1 MFEARECVPIPPFTT
16 QPVVL
21 LVPHDTQDTSSVYCA
36 YEYLRKNSDNVSY
49 TFLIIGSSTHDI
61 IPDTQV
67 PVFTEKYVRSCTT
80 PCEVDTDVAHR
91 LNNKLTQSLYGC
103 SRPYDVFFYSDS
115 EQTVFEKSIQ
125 TQLTYIHYFF
135 PEAKIVP
142 VLLNTPGF
150 CAHLLAS
157 ILVHMLQENK
167 KNHRFIV
174 ILSTNVRSPQT
185 PGVGSLLQVTGTYV
199 QTHDVQPFM
208 DVLSIL
214 KTIPCTEH
222 MLSRNMFDCILYTES
237 DPNTFVLK
245 EDTTSSSIPMSNE
258 RSSSTEY
265 SIDDEPES
273 TRGSTRGSTRERS
286 ERITK
291 KRPLGR
297 TRRES
302 TTMF

>member
-1 MFEARECVPIPPFTT
+1 M
-16 QPVVL
+16 
-21 LVPHDTQDTSSVYCA
+21 
-36 YEYLRKNSDNVSY
+36 
-49 TFLIIGSSTHDI
+49 FLIIGSSTHDTV
-61 IPDTQV
+61 PHEQV
-67 PVFTEKYVRSCTT
+67 PVFIEKYVRSCTT

-103 SRPYDVFFYSDS
+103 SIPYDVFFYSDP

-142 VLLNTPGF
+142 VLLNSPGF

-185 PGVGSLLQVTGTYV
+185 QGVGTLLQQTGTYV

-208 DVLSIL
+208 DVLTTIL

-237 DPNTFVLK
+237 DPSTFVLQ

-258 RSSSTEY
+258 CSSSTEY
-265 SIDDEPES
+265 SIDDERES
-273 TRGSTRGSTRERS
+273 TRETTRASTRERS
-286 ERITK
+286 ERVSK

-297 TRRES
+297 TSARRES